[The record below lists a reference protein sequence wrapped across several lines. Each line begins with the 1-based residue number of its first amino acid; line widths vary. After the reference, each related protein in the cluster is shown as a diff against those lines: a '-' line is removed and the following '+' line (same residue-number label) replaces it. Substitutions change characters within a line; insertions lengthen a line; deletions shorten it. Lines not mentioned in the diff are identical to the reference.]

1 MSENNLPIHS
11 CTNKSA
17 HLKNVEALRRFKILD
32 SAPDNAYDHIVDIA
46 ARVFQV
52 PIVLVSLID
61 LDRQWF
67 KARVGLDAC
76 ETGLDVSFC
85 TYAVKKN
92 EVLVV
97 KDATQDDRFKA
108 NPLVAGEPGIRFYA
122 GAPLRT
128 YDGYLIGTLCLVD
141 TQPRQA
147 FSEVDSLLLAQMA
160 SLVVDFMEGR
170 ASQRQSVEAQKKLD
184 DFTSA
189 SLDVFWETDAEHRFT
204 HFASASSSDSFVGNG
219 DDGDAF
225 NTLLSDML
233 GRTRWDVLN
242 ADLTQ
247 EPWVSHLANLKAQK
261 PFRDMRYSVQLSN
274 DVHYFSVSGKPV
286 FDDTGCFV
294 GYRGATNDVTLQ
306 EKARLHAER
315 LANSDALTGLANRR
329 HWNFEVQKRLDNA
342 HSKPA
347 AILLLD
353 VDRFKDIN
361 DALGHAVGDALLIE
375 IAKRIV
381 NCLNDACLAA
391 RLGGDEFAVLVEGDP
406 RQAAECV
413 IITMREQMALGDQ
426 QLGIE
431 VSLGVREITG
441 ELGSLDDLMIDADLA
456 LRTAKEAGRN
466 KYVVFDR
473 SMRTENDNR
482 ISVITQLD
490 RAIACNEFEL
500 FYQPQVNL
508 HENRIVGMEG
518 LLRWKHPDNGIML
531 PSEFLSAL
539 ENSSFDIT
547 VGRRIIELACK
558 QAARWHKNG
567 TPVRVSINV
576 SSSQLYGDN
585 LAQVLATAIDR
596 YEVPPSLLEV
606 EITERVALGNVE
618 KIKWVLDQLKELG
631 LSIAF
636 DDFGTGY
643 ASLCSLMQFPID
655 RVKIDRSFIFDMSEN
670 RLSAQLTNGLINLC
684 HSLELEVIAEGVET
698 AEHAA
703 LLSAQGCDE
712 AQGYYFGKP
721 LSMRQATKLL
731 ISNNSPSSLRTV
743 AGPC

>member
-1 MSENNLPIHS
+1 MNENKLPIHA
-11 CTNKSA
+11 CTDRST
-17 HLKNVEALRRFKILD
+17 HLENVEALRRFKVLD
-32 SAPDNAYDHIVDIA
+32 TAPDSAYDHIVDIA

-76 ETGLDVSFC
+76 ETSLDVSFC

-92 EVLVV
+92 EVMVV
-97 KDATQDDRFKA
+97 KDATLDDRFKA

-128 YDGYLIGTLCLVD
+128 HDGFSIGTLCLVD
-141 TQPRQA
+141 TKANHA
-147 FSEVDSLLLAQMA
+147 FSEADCLLLSQMA

-170 ASQRQSVEAQKKLD
+170 ASQKQSIEAQKKLD

-189 SLDVFWETDAEHRFT
+189 SLDVFWETDEEHRFT
-204 HFASASSSDSFVGNG
+204 HFASRSSSDDFVGNG
-219 DDGDAF
+219 GDGDAF

-233 GRTRWDVLN
+233 GRTRWEVLKV
-242 ADLTQ
+242 DLTQ
-247 EPWVSHLANLKAQK
+247 EPWPAHLATLKAQK
-261 PFRDMRYSVQLSN
+261 PFRDLRYSVQLSN
-274 DVHYFSVSGKPV
+274 ETRYFSVSGKPI
-286 FDDTGCFV
+286 FDDTGQFK

-306 EKARLHAER
+306 EKARLNAEH

-329 HWNFEVQKRLDNA
+329 HWNFEIQKRLKNQR
-342 HSKPA
+342 SKPS

-406 RQAAECV
+406 RQAARCV
-413 IITMREQMALGDQ
+413 ISAMREQMELGDQ

-431 VSLGVREITG
+431 VSLGVREIAGGYT
-441 ELGSLDDLMIDADLA
+441 SVDDLMIEADLA

-466 KYVVFDR
+466 RFVVFDR
-473 SMRTENDNR
+473 AMRTENDNR
-482 ISVITQLD
+482 ISIITQLD
-490 RAIACNEFEL
+490 RAITHDEFEL
-500 FYQPQVNL
+500 FYQPQISLND
-508 HENRIVGMEG
+508 NRIVGMEA
-518 LLRWKHPDNGIML
+518 LLRWEHPENGMML

-547 VGRRIIELACK
+547 VGRRVIDLACE
-558 QAARWHKNG
+558 QVAEWQMNG
-567 TPVRVSINV
+567 TPVRVSFNV

-585 LAQVLATAIDR
+585 LAQVLAAAIER
-596 YEVPPSLLEV
+596 HNALPSLLEV

-618 KIKWVLDQLKELG
+618 KIKWVLDQLKEMG

-643 ASLCSLMQFPID
+643 ASLCSLLQFPID
-655 RVKIDRSFIFDMSEN
+655 RVKIDRGFVFDMSQN
-670 RLSAQLTNGLINLC
+670 RLSAQLTSGLINLC

-698 AEHAA
+698 EEHAA

-721 LSMRQATKLL
+721 VNKMQATQLL
-731 ISNNSPSSLRTV
+731 QTPPPAIRPLR
-743 AGPC
+743 CS